1 MKKCEYC
8 GKEYPDEATVCDLD
22 AYPLVAS
29 KEATARMLPSNEMN
43 WLDKQFANS
52 GGILGYG
59 GIFRWAMSII
69 GVMACKHPIAR
80 KNAWINFGWQIVFL
94 GVALIIL
101 LTMKKT
107 AGGR

>member
-29 KEATARMLPSNEMN
+29 KGATTRPPPSEEMN
-43 WLDKQFANS
+43 WLDRRFANS

-59 GIFRWAMSII
+59 GIVLWAMSII
-69 GVMACKHPIAR
+69 GVIACKDPTAR
-80 KNAWINFGWQIVFL
+80 KNALINFGWQIGLLVIAF
-94 GVALIIL
+94 IL
-101 LTMKKT
+101 VLVMRKN
-107 AGGR
+107 GR